1 MKRKAYAKVNL
12 SLDVLG
18 RKENGYHLLSMIM
31 QCIDL
36 YDTIEIKEINN
47 GIKINCNKINIPTD
61 KRNLAYKA
69 ADMFIEK
76 YKVNK
81 GVEIYI
87 EKNIPTEAGLG
98 GGSSN
103 AATVLKVMRDMFKP
117 QINDEE
123 LAMLGEKLGA
133 DVPFFIYG
141 GTALC
146 EGIGEIITP
155 LESFRNHTLVLVK
168 PSFGASTKDVY
179 EEIDKITIHNHPNMD
194 RVIKYINENNLKD
207 LCKNMINVLEL
218 VTLDKYPELLE
229 IKRDMKNLGSI
240 GTLMSGSGSTI
251 FGFFENHQSAKRCYN
266 FMKDRYDEVFL
277 SKTI

>member
-1 MKRKAYAKVNL
+1 MKSKSYAKVNL

-18 RKENGYHLLSMIM
+18 KKENGYHLLSMIM

-36 YDTIEIKEINN
+36 YDTIEVKEINN
-47 GIKINCNKINIPTD
+47 GIKVHCDKVNIPTD
-61 KRNLAYKA
+61 KRNLVYKA
-69 ADMFIEK
+69 ADIFIEK
-76 YKVNK
+76 YKINK

-87 EKNIPTEAGLG
+87 GKNIPVEAGLG

-103 AATVLKVMRDMFKP
+103 AAIVLKMMRDMFKP
-117 QINDEE
+117 EISDEE
-123 LAMLGEKLGA
+123 LVILGEKLGA

-155 LESFRNHTLVLVK
+155 LEKFSDHIMVLVK
-168 PSFGASTKDVY
+168 PNFGVSTKDVY
-179 EEIDKITIHNHPNMD
+179 EDIDKITIHNRPNMD
-194 RVIKYINENNLKD
+194 EIIKYINENNLEN
-207 LCKNMINVLEL
+207 LCKDMVNVLEL
-218 VTLDKYPELLE
+218 VTLEKYPELLE
-229 IKRDMKNLGSI
+229 IRRDMKDLGSI

-251 FGFFENHQSAKRCYN
+251 FGFFENHQSAERCYN
-266 FMKDRYDEVFL
+266 FMRDKYDEVFI

>member
-47 GIKINCNKINIPTD
+47 GIKVNCNKINIPTD
-61 KRNLAYKA
+61 KRNLAYRA

-76 YKVNK
+76 YKINK

-103 AATVLKVMRDMFKP
+103 AAIVLKMMRDMFKP

-155 LESFRNHTLVLVK
+155 LEKFKNHILLLVK
-168 PSFGASTKDVY
+168 PNFGVSTKDVY
-179 EEIDKITIHNHPNMD
+179 EEIDKITINDHPNMN
-194 RVIKYINENNLKD
+194 RILNYINENNLED
-207 LCKNMINVLEL
+207 LSKNMINVLEL

-251 FGFFENHQSAKRCYN
+251 FGFFENYQFAERCYN
-266 FMKDRYDEVFL
+266 FMKDKYDEVFL